1 MKNKPIAPVL
11 VGRGMAGKAI
21 LKSLAIV
28 TQTDPELNLLP
39 VRLAERGARLN
50 SYLSN
55 QALNVLF
62 LANPSGLH
70 AQSILEG
77 VQAGFNAIAADKP
90 VCVRSEEVPLLRNV
104 AAQVTVFHGYRVMW
118 GSRTIKKLIESGDL
132 GDVFAFES
140 RYWQSSSAQ
149 MALKGSAEKRSWKN
163 DIQLNG
169 PRDTLTDLGSHVV
182 DLCLYL
188 MADKPLESRCWISF
202 RNAPVQHRDTHVQM
216 QLKFAGSK
224 SSMASI
230 SKTLHG
236 ATNDFEYTVLGTR
249 GAATW
254 RFLRP
259 DEVEFGSGNQTSFI
273 RREVANPSSETA
285 PFHGL
290 GWLEGYVEITRQ
302 TLRQVSG
309 FTSAEIP
316 TLSEALDVMDV
327 LLNARVETQ

>member
-21 LKSLAIV
+21 LRSLAIV
-28 TQTDPELNLLP
+28 SQTDSELNLLP
-39 VRLAERGARLN
+39 VRLVERGVPLA

-55 QALNVLF
+55 RALNVLF

-77 VQAGFNAIAADKP
+77 AQAGFNAIAADKP
-90 VCVRSEEVPLLRNV
+90 VCVRSEEIPLLRSVN
-104 AAQVTVFHGYRVMW
+104 ALVTVFHGYRVMW
-118 GSRTIKKLIESGDL
+118 GAHTIKKMIDTGEF

-149 MALKGSAEKRSWKN
+149 MALKGNVEKRPWKN
-163 DIQLNG
+163 DIKLNG
-169 PRDTLTDLGSHVV
+169 PWDVLTDLGSHVA

-188 MADKPLESRCWISF
+188 IADTPMESRCWVSY
-202 RNAPVQHRDTHVQM
+202 RNSPARHRDTHVHM
-216 QLKFAGSK
+216 QIRFPGSK
-224 SSMASI
+224 SGMASI
-230 SKTLHG
+230 SKTVHG
-236 ATNDFEYTVLGTR
+236 TTNDFEYTVIGTR

-259 DEVEFGSGNQTSFI
+259 DEVEVGCGNQTSFI
-273 RREVANPSSETA
+273 RREAVNPSSETS

-290 GWLEGYVEITRQ
+290 GWLEGYAEITRQ

-309 FTSAEIP
+309 LSSIEIP
-316 TLSEALDVMDV
+316 TLRESLDAMQL
-327 LLNARVETQ
+327 LLNARIDTE

>member
-21 LKSLAIV
+21 LRSLAIV
-28 TQTDPELNLLP
+28 SQTDSELNLLP
-39 VRLAERGARLN
+39 VCLAERGVPLN
-50 SYLSN
+50 SYLSS

-70 AQSILEG
+70 ARLILEG
-77 VQAGFNAIAADKP
+77 VQAGFDAIAADKP
-90 VCVRSEEVPLLRNV
+90 VCVRAEEIPLLRSIH
-104 AAQVTVFHGYRVMW
+104 AKVTVFHGYRAMW
-118 GSRTIKKLIESGDL
+118 GVRTVKKMVETGEL

-149 MALKGSAEKRSWKN
+149 MAMKGTAEKRPWKN

-169 PRDTLTDLGSHVV
+169 PWDALTDLGSHVV
-182 DLCLYL
+182 DICLYL
-188 MADKPLESRCWISF
+188 MAERPLETRCWLSF
-202 RNAPVQHRDTHVQM
+202 RNSPAQHRDTHVHM
-216 QLKFAGSK
+216 QLKFAGSRR
-224 SSMASI
+224 SMVSI
-230 SKTLHG
+230 SKTMHG
-236 ATNDFEYTVLGTR
+236 ATNDFEFTAIGTR
-249 GAATW
+249 GSVTW

-259 DEVEFGSGNQTSFI
+259 DEIEYGSGNQTSII
-273 RREVANPSSETA
+273 RRETANASSETA

-309 FTSAEIP
+309 LASAGIP

-327 LLNARVETQ
+327 LLNARIESQ